1 MASGERPD
9 ELTYSSD
16 PTTATAHLTSVFNT
30 MVDDTASPLC
40 NGDIISSLS
49 EPLRSFAAA
58 AFPADAVSSSSS
70 NNDDETDEVK
80 AKRLDDLEVALRSH
94 ALSLVEELMM
104 HEDGSDAFNS
114 ALENLL
120 SYLKDATLFTV
131 DMVQHIAVVAS
142 QDAMDCKSPKS
153 YNNATNPIFHRL
165 PHTLLSDVTSTLP
178 ISTIQKLW
186 SFTATSPFHPQGWS
200 SYLCHPTIFKAGNKM
215 LLLRICNGLLKQCSN
230 RDVDAE
236 FAGSIMTTLSQ
247 VFPLSERSA
256 MNVLGSFNVENCT
269 RFEGREE
276 FDNGLEVRQLHDE
289 KNEKDSMDVDGDH
302 VGVTTASLGYDF
314 YSTFWGVQKVFTN
327 PPGTILAAKGGYECF
342 ETFIKDIKTILAV
355 FESTPAIAS
364 TTSKAASEQVSH
376 FKYLTSSQLLHLQLK
391 DPEMR
396 THLLTQLII
405 LLSHLNSSSVTL
417 PTPSISST
425 PGSNPTKL
433 NAQLKQA
440 QQNQLSELE
449 KRTQQLLKSIKP
461 GGESHFR
468 ATCWILKERESM
480 WRNWKKN
487 KCAPPLEKSDEKT
500 KVSSSDIRR
509 VLSGKKR
516 KATDVGS
523 DNNGMDL
530 KKDLPGILSQMK
542 SAFSS
547 LDSFLQPY
555 VEACD
560 PENEIDAEYH
570 PANDSVYCW
579 RALRLM
585 AQSQDG
591 EGQLHRFGKLRRR
604 DGNFEGIVRDMW
616 KIDKGEEIG
625 GDYVDV
631 EDEEEQFRPKR
642 KKKAVDAVMDDVSVG
657 TPEVDESAKKEK
669 MAEFEKAAMDM
680 EDELFSEDDKTDDA
694 AAADK
699 TAVNGHVSTKINST
713 IQTKSGDIEKKR
725 VKEDPDK
732 IFDDNTDKSSRNAT
746 AVKDEDDTSDK
757 KSQDSSTTDAKKTST
772 VRSED
777 KKANES
783 SNSTPQTATKKSN
796 GVKDTKPTVH
806 SVKTKSKFT
815 PREHIRQKQQEK
827 SKEQPNKNQTHQD
840 RSKDSGT
847 SQGLDNGPGRR
858 GSDSHA
864 QAQGRGGRGSWQ
876 APPHSGRGRG
886 GRESN
891 RGPRDENGQP
901 MGRGG
906 GRGSWKPPPHAGM
919 GRGGRDSNR
928 STRDDRRGGRDR
940 R

>member
-1 MASGERPD
+1 
-9 ELTYSSD
+9 
-16 PTTATAHLTSVFNT
+16 
-30 MVDDTASPLC
+30 MVDDTSSSPLS
-40 NGDIISSLS
+40 NDDIISSLS
-49 EPLRSFAAA
+49 EPLRTFAAA
-58 AFPADAVSSSSS
+58 AFPADSSG
-70 NNDDETDEVK
+70 NEDDETDAAK
-80 AKRLDDLEVALRSH
+80 AKRLDELEVALRSH

-104 HEDGSDAFNS
+104 HEDDGSSDEFNS

-120 SYLKDATLFTV
+120 SYLKDVTLFTV
-131 DMVQHIAVVAS
+131 DMVQHVAS
-142 QDAMDCKSPKS
+142 AASHHDDCKSPKS
-153 YNNATNPIFHRL
+153 YTNATNPIFHRL
-165 PHTLLSDVTSTLP
+165 PHTLLSDATSTLP
-178 ISTIQKLW
+178 ISTVQKLW
-186 SFTATSPFHPQGWS
+186 SYTPTSPFHPQGWS
-200 SYLCHPTIFKAGNKM
+200 SYLCHPCIFKVGNKM
-215 LLLRICNGLLKQCSN
+215 LLLRICNGLLKSCSN

-269 RFEGREE
+269 RYEEKEE
-276 FDNGLEVRQLHDE
+276 FEKGLEVRQTLNSE
-289 KNEKDSMDVDGDH
+289 KNGNEDSGMDVDGDNH
-302 VGVTTASLGYDF
+302 VGTVTTASSLGYDF
-314 YSTFWGVQKVFTN
+314 YSTFWGVQKIFTD
-327 PPGTILAAKGGYECF
+327 PPGTILAVKGGYECF

-364 TTSKAASEQVSH
+364 TTSKAASEQVNH
-376 FKYLTSSQLLHLQLK
+376 HYKYLTSSQLLHLQLK

-417 PTPSISST
+417 PAPSISST

-440 QQNQLSELE
+440 QQIQLSDLE

-461 GGESHFR
+461 GGETHLR
-468 ATCWILKERESM
+468 AICWILKERESM

-487 KCAPPLEKSDEKT
+487 KCAPPLEKVDDKT
-500 KVSSSDIRR
+500 KVVSSSDIRQ

-516 KATDVGS
+516 RAVDVAT

-530 KKDLPGILSQMK
+530 KKDLPGILCQMK
-542 SAFSS
+542 STLSS
-547 LDSFLQPY
+547 LDLFLQPY

-585 AQSQDG
+585 ARSQEG

-631 EDEEEQFRPKR
+631 EDEEEQFRPKH

-680 EDELFSEDDKTDDA
+680 EDELFSEDEKTDEADA
-694 AAADK
+694 AGKPAA
-699 TAVNGHVSTKINST
+699 NGSISTKNDSSIPPNPV
-713 IQTKSGDIEKKR
+713 DNEKKAA
-725 VKEDPDK
+725 KEETDTTV
-732 IFDDNTDKSSRNAT
+732 DDNTDKSSKNTAAAKNENNASG
-746 AVKDEDDTSDK
+746 E
-757 KSQDSSTTDAKKTST
+757 KSQDSLTADAKKTST
-772 VRSED
+772 VKSVD
-777 KKANES
+777 KNGNETASKDTKS
-783 SNSTPQTATKKSN
+783 SNSTPQAATTKSN
-796 GVKDTKPTVH
+796 GAKDTKPTAH
-806 SVKTKSKFT
+806 SVKTKAKFT
-815 PREHIRQKQQEK
+815 PKEQLRQKQQEK
-827 SKEQPNKNQTHQD
+827 SREQPNKTQTHQD
-840 RSKDSGT
+840 RPKESGT
-847 SQGLDNGPGRR
+847 SQHSDDGPGRR
-858 GSDSHA
+858 GSDSRA
-864 QAQGRGGRGSWQ
+864 QTQGRGGRGSWQ
-876 APPHSGRGRG
+876 PPPHSGRGRG
-886 GRESN
+886 GRESS
-891 RGPRDENGQP
+891 RGPRDDSSRGPRDDNGPP

-928 STRDDRRGGRDR
+928 GTRDDRRGGRDR